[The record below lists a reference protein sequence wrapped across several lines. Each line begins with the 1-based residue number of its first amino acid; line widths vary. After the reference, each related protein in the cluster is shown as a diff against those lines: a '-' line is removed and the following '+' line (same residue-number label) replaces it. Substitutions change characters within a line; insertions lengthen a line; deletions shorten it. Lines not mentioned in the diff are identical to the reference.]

1 MTFPHLPTVAR
12 DILGLIARIGLG
24 AVVLAHG
31 WQKIFDWTIAGT
43 QAGFE
48 GMGAPAPTVTAWIA
62 AIIEFV
68 GGILI
73 LAGAFQPI
81 VGIIVALQMAA
92 AWAIAHTGAGMF
104 VGDGGPELVIAIGAG
119 ALFMAALG
127 SGRFSVDAVLASRR
141 ARRTGHADAASATTG
156 NATRVRA

>member
-1 MTFPHLPTVAR
+1 MTFPHLPTTAR
-12 DILGLIARIGLG
+12 DVLALIARIGLG

-31 WQKIFDWTIAGT
+31 WQKFFDWTIAGT

-48 GMGAPAPTVTAWIA
+48 GMGVPAPTISAWIA
-62 AIIEFV
+62 ALVEFV

-92 AWAIAHTGAGMF
+92 AWAIAHTCAGMF
-104 VGDGGPELVIAIGAG
+104 VGDGGPELVIVIGAG
-119 ALFMAALG
+119 ALLLAAFG

-141 ARRTGHADAASATTG
+141 ARGTSATDAR
-156 NATRVRA
+156 ATQ

>member
-31 WQKIFDWTIAGT
+31 WQKLFDWTIAGT

-48 GMGAPAPTVTAWIA
+48 DMGAPAPTVTAWIA
-62 AIIEFV
+62 AIVEFV

-73 LAGAFQPI
+73 IAGALQPI
-81 VGIIVALQMAA
+81 VGIIVALQMLA

-119 ALFMAALG
+119 ALFLAAFG
-127 SGRFSVDAVLASRR
+127 SGRFSVDAILASRR
-141 ARRTGHADAASATTG
+141 ARGTSADVSRADHARAT
-156 NATRVRA
+156 V